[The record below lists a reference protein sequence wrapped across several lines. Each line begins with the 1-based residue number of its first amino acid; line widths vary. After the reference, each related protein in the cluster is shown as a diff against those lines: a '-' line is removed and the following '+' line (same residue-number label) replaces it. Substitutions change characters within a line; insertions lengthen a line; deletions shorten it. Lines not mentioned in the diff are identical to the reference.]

1 MSSILFTLDVLD
13 LVLMVS
19 VGVGEMGGDG
29 ESSPVIMG
37 IDMVGG
43 PASWLMLREEG
54 GATLCVTRPGWVV
67 PNSSVMG
74 SMSSPCCASGWALV
88 CWCWVKGGD
97 ITRSPSLGS
106 L

>member
-13 LVLMVS
+13 LVLMVG

-43 PASWLMLREEG
+43 PASWLMLWEVISPALESQSVAEVRMRE
-54 GATLCVTRPGWVV
+54 PV
-67 PNSSVMG
+67 PICSWECQLPM
-74 SMSSPCCASGWALV
+74 
-88 CWCWVKGGD
+88 
-97 ITRSPSLGS
+97 R
-106 L
+106 